1 LLLAED
7 SLAAKTQALVFV
19 NSRSSAEAVADRI
32 SYLTG
37 EYLAEEEKKELKSIS
52 GKILKVLDSQTRQ
65 CKRLAKCVEAG
76 VAFHHAGLPAE
87 QRTLIEKAFKGNL
100 IKILSATPTLAAG
113 VNIPAKRVIVRD
125 VKRFTGGGSEYIPV
139 IEYKQ
144 FVGRAGRPKYDK
156 EGESVMIAKTLRE
169 YEMLWSHYIEGTVED
184 IYSKLGIEPVLRM
197 HALGL
202 IAQDFMREKELLGFF
217 SQTFYGYQYKSM
229 ERLEEM
235 MDKVIAQLE
244 AWGFA
249 EKVKDIVRATKVGKR
264 VAEMYIDPLTAH
276 EFIESFGK
284 KKNHF
289 SYLVQLSLTSEMR
302 PLNPVGKKEE
312 DEVFA
317 AMKKHDEWL
326 EMPEDAYEL
335 NDYMTAVKNA
345 MVLDAWIEEKT
356 EDEILETSNTAPG
369 ILKRKTD
376 TADWLLYAM
385 EELAKLLGKK
395 EEHVKAKE
403 LRTRVRY
410 GVKEELLPLV
420 RFKGIGRVRARRL
433 MDAGMG
439 GTKEIRA
446 AEHEQL
452 ATLIGASAAKK
463 LKEQIGQGQASAE

>member
-1 LLLAED
+1 
-7 SLAAKTQALVFV
+7 
-19 NSRSSAEAVADRI
+19 
-32 SYLTG
+32 
-37 EYLAEEEKKELKSIS
+37 
-52 GKILKVLDSQTRQ
+52 
-65 CKRLAKCVEAG
+65 
-76 VAFHHAGLPAE
+76 
-87 QRTLIEKAFKGNL
+87 
-100 IKILSATPTLAAG
+100 
-113 VNIPAKRVIVRD
+113 
-125 VKRFTGGGSEYIPV
+125 
-139 IEYKQ
+139 
-144 FVGRAGRPKYDK
+144 
-156 EGESVMIAKTLRE
+156 
-169 YEMLWSHYIEGTVED
+169 
-184 IYSKLGIEPVLRM
+184 
-197 HALGL
+197 
-202 IAQDFMREKELLGFF
+202 
-217 SQTFYGYQYKSM
+217 
-229 ERLEEM
+229 
-235 MDKVIAQLE
+235 
-244 AWGFA
+244 
-249 EKVKDIVRATKVGKR
+249 
-264 VAEMYIDPLTAH
+264 
-276 EFIESFGK
+276 
-284 KKNHF
+284 
-289 SYLVQLSLTSEMR
+289 MR

-446 AEHEQL
+446 AEHEKL